1 MTKRVTIVLCAGA
14 VLAGCASEEKLF
26 QERRA
31 QLTPE
36 ERVAVDA
43 CVDEGLKPG
52 NMEFVN
58 CAIREYCLRKQLPAG
73 TPEHRQCFDERKD
86 LYLVRYFSRELDVR
100 LP

>member
-1 MTKRVTIVLCAGA
+1 MKAVMAVLCIT
-14 VLAGCASEEKLF
+14 VLVVACASEEKLF
-26 QERRA
+26 EERRA
-31 QLTPE
+31 RLTPE
-36 ERVAVDA
+36 EQVAVDA

-58 CAIREYCLRKQLPAG
+58 CAIREFCLRKPLPAG
-73 TPEHRQCFDERKD
+73 SPEYRQCFEDRKD